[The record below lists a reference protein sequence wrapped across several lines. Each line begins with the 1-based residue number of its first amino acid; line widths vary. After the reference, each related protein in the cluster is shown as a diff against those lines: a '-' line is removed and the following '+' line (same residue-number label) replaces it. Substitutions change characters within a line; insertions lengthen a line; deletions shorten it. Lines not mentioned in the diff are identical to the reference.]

1 MNIVLHVGMHKTA
14 STYIQKMLEVNKDLL
29 NAYRIVCP
37 ECPAEGR
44 DVLISSIKKR
54 RFGPW
59 LRLIEKVGVD
69 STLLISEERL
79 SNVLSQSQGDKL
91 IAINGDWLVKKLKA
105 HCKKIIVIGFVRD
118 QPAFINSQFCQN
130 IKRLNPHVSV
140 RFDEYV
146 GDVFTCRHDLIEC
159 NLLKLFG
166 WSINN
171 KSIESI
177 FLPFGGPFMENPFY
191 QLVRKV
197 APQVE
202 SGLWQ
207 EVQPTNVA
215 PGRLTIHLASRIVK
229 YIESIPFNPN
239 KNERLQLS
247 RILLKRADKLGW
259 NLSQYNAIT
268 KKRYEL
274 IRKHYCA
281 DNDEFANR
289 VWGVESWDNVFPY
302 QNKHLVNKDVS
313 IIEHFRVR
321 KEHKKFILRYLD
333 RA

>member
-37 ECPAEGR
+37 DYSVEGR

-59 LRLIEKVGVD
+59 LRLIEKVEVG

-91 IAINGDWLVKKLKA
+91 IAINGDWLAKKLKTY
-105 HCKKIIVIGFVRD
+105 CNKIIVIGFVRD

-130 IKRLNPHVSV
+130 IKRLNPRVSL

-146 GDVFTCRHDLIEC
+146 DDVFTGRHDLIEC
-159 NLLKLFG
+159 NLLRLFD
-166 WSINN
+166 WSLNN
-171 KSIESI
+171 KSVESI
-177 FLPFGGPFMENPFY
+177 FLPFGSPFVENPFY

-202 SGLWQ
+202 LGFWQ

-215 PGRLTIHLASRIVK
+215 PGLLTVHLASRIIK
-229 YIESIPFNPN
+229 FIESIPFNPS

-259 NLSQYNAIT
+259 NLSRYNAIT

-281 DNDEFANR
+281 DNDEFANS
-289 VWGVESWDNVFPY
+289 VWGIKRWDNVFPC
-302 QNKHLVNKDVS
+302 QNKHLVSKDIS
-313 IIEHFRVR
+313 IIEHFQVR
-321 KEHKKFILRYLD
+321 KEHKKFVRKYLD